1 MRAGIVVD
9 DWKLAVFRRRL
20 EEAGYSY
27 EDKGEFRPN
36 ITLLHVEFTDQ
47 EHLTRV
53 LEEAT
58 DECNR
63 QRGSR

>member
-27 EDKGEFRPN
+27 EDKGEVRPN

-47 EHLTRV
+47 AHLTRV

-63 QRGSR
+63 QRRSS